1 MKATVNRK
9 ALSAALK
16 SVLPAVAR
24 GGSLPV
30 LAGVRIEANGAGLD
44 LCCSSIDLTAAV
56 VVPDA
61 TEVEPGV
68 AIPPAA
74 LLSRIVDK
82 LGGETVRLE
91 LDEHVLTITSGE
103 TVATVRSF
111 ATDEWPKIE
120 IADTIVGTWS
130 SLDLSLIERI
140 LPMASIDGSRP
151 MLIGVCLRGD
161 EAATTDSYH
170 LGVVGGLPSL
180 GETDVVIPAT
190 ALRLVLGGDGEVEVA
205 IGGKIATLT
214 QGSRSIT
221 THLIEGDYP
230 KYGGLIPGSPPHRL
244 TFARTE
250 LASAVDRAQITA
262 VADTKSQARAIKL
275 ERDGDKAR
283 VWSDDADALAGV
295 TDTIG
300 CRGDYEGRLGFN
312 PDYLANLLDAV
323 EDDDEVELLVI
334 DAMKPTTIRS
344 GRLTLLIMPVRT
356 S

>member
-9 ALSAALK
+9 ALASALK
-16 SVLPAVAR
+16 QVTPAVAK

-30 LAGVRIEANGAGLD
+30 LSGVRIEATAAGLD

-56 VVPDA
+56 VVPDC

-68 AIPPAA
+68 TIPPAA

-91 LDEHVLTITSGE
+91 LAENVLTITSGE

-111 ATDEWPKIE
+111 TPEEWPKIE
-120 IADTIVGTWS
+120 YADTVVGTWS
-130 SLDLSLIERI
+130 AHDLSLIERI
-140 LPMASIDGSRP
+140 LPIAGTDGNRP
-151 MLIGVCLRGD
+151 MLTGVCLRAD

-170 LGVVGGLPSL
+170 LGVVAGLPPM
-180 GETDVVIPAT
+180 GETDVILPAA
-190 ALRLVLGGDGEVEVA
+190 ALRLAIAGEGEVEVA
-205 IGGKIATLT
+205 IGGRIATLT
-214 QGSRSIT
+214 QANRSIT
-221 THLIEGDYP
+221 THLIEGEYP
-230 KYGGLIPGSPPHRL
+230 RYSGLIPENPPHHL

-250 LASAVDRAQITA
+250 LAFAVDRAQVTA
-262 VADTKSQARAIKL
+262 IADTKSQARAIKL

-283 VWSDDADALAGV
+283 VWSDDADALAEV

-300 CRGDYEGRLGFN
+300 CQGDYEGRLGFN
-312 PDYLANLLDAV
+312 PDYLAHLLDAL
-323 EDDDEVELLVI
+323 EEDDEVELHVI
-334 DAMKPTTIRS
+334 DAMKPTTIHS

-356 S
+356 T